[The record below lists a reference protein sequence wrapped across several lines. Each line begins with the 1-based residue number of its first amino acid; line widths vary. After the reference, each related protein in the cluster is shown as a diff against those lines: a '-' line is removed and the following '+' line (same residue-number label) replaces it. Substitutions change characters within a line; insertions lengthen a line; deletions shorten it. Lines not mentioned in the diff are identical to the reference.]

1 MHNSLK
7 VFPVCKGERPF
18 RNNQGGDTMKDQE
31 MIEGLL
37 RRDESVLE
45 QIQTTYRIYS
55 SSIALRILGDPE
67 TAREVCAD
75 VWLRLWQSI
84 PPNRPDSLRMYI
96 GRLTRN
102 RALQVLE
109 QENAQKRSAVCV
121 QLEELSEVLPDRLRE
136 LDPNRLVMR
145 QIMQRFLR
153 ELPMEK
159 RVIFIRRYW
168 YGDTVEEIA
177 DRIGCKSSRITGILY
192 RTRQELRKILEQEEI
207 MP

>member
-1 MHNSLK
+1 
-7 VFPVCKGERPF
+7 
-18 RNNQGGDTMKDQE
+18 

-45 QIQTTYRIYS
+45 QIQTTYRLYS

-109 QENAQKRSAVCV
+109 HENAQKRSAVCV

-136 LDPNRLVMR
+136 LDPDRLALR
-145 QIMQRFLR
+145 QIMLRFLR

-207 MP
+207 LP